1 MKKTKTCTKCGTTK
15 PATVEF
21 FGKQSAAKD
30 GMHTH
35 CRLCRQRANR
45 EAQRA
50 RRLAEHLA
58 QIDEEE
64 SATPDSVIER
74 QKTTRGTIVHFG
86 KAWRPAHPTPRIPA
100 LIGYS
105 SGLARL

>member
-1 MKKTKTCTKCGTTK
+1 MKTRICTQCHTRK
-15 PATVEF
+15 PATVKY
-21 FGKQSAAKD
+21 FGRQTAAKD
-30 GMHTH
+30 GLHTH
-35 CRLCRQRANR
+35 CRICRQKANR
-45 EAQRA
+45 EAIRA

-58 QIDEEE
+58 MIDEEE

-74 QKTTRGTIVHFG
+74 QPTAHGTIVHFG
-86 KAWRPAHPTPRIPA
+86 KAWRPAHPSPRIPA